1 MNFVKVLAASLIAL
15 FTFAANATTTISA
28 PAPQSTVI
36 LTAGTTVVLEL
47 AQKVTPKS
55 VSIGNSI
62 RFKVRDNV
70 KVNGKTVIAAGAT
83 VIGKVTSL
91 KKTCNGTGASI
102 SLQVEDVKTVDG
114 QMIKLNSDI
123 HDMETPCGEPDNSV
137 DMGTILTAEVR
148 DDVKIN
154 G

>member
-1 MNFVKVLAASLIAL
+1 MFKMNLVKVLAASLIDL
-15 FTFAANATTTISA
+15 FTFAANESTTISA
-28 PAPQSTVI
+28 PAPNSKFI

-83 VIGKVTSL
+83 AVSYTHL
-91 KKTCNGTGASI
+91 
-102 SLQVEDVKTVDG
+102 DVYKR
-114 QMIKLNSDI
+114 QKLYFTKRTHRKPQHNHHI
-123 HDMETPCGEPDNSV
+123 QRHDTWANR
-137 DMGTILTAEVR
+137 LR
-148 DDVKIN
+148 
-154 G
+154 

>member
-1 MNFVKVLAASLIAL
+1 MFKFSKVLVASLIAL
-15 FTFAANATTTISA
+15 FSFAANATTKFTPI
-28 PAPQSTVI
+28 APQSIVT

-55 VSIGNSI
+55 VSIGNAI

-70 KVNGKTVIAAGAT
+70 KVNGKVVIASGST

-91 KKTCNGTGASI
+91 KKNAEGASI
-102 SLQVEDVKTVDG
+102 SIQVEDVKTVDG
-114 QMIKLNSDI
+114 QMVKLNSDI
-123 HDMETPCGEPDNSV
+123 HDMETSHDEPNGAV
-137 DMGTILTAEVR
+137 EMGTIITAQVR
-148 DDVKIN
+148 DDVKVN